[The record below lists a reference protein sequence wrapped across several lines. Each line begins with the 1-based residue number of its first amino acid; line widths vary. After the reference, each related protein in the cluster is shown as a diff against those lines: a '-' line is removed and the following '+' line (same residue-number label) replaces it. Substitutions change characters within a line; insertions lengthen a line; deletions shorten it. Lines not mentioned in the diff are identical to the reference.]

1 MEAMPMEMPK
11 VLDCTVTGCAYNTK
25 KTCHA
30 IAITIGD
37 APQNPAC
44 DTFFE
49 ASPHGGVPD
58 MTAGVGACKVS
69 GCLNN
74 SDYECD
80 APNIHVGMK
89 GGTPDCLTF
98 MARRS

>member
-1 MEAMPMEMPK
+1 
-11 VLDCTVTGCAYNTK
+11 
-25 KTCHA
+25 
-30 IAITIGD
+30 
-37 APQNPAC
+37 
-44 DTFFE
+44 
-49 ASPHGGVPD
+49 